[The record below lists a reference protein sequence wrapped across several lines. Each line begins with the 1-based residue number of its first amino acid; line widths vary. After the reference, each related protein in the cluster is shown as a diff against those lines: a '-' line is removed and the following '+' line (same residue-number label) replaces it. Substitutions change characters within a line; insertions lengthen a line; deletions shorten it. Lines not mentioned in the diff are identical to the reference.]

1 MKTKYIWAAL
11 IFGAAYLIWR
21 KRKSLSLSG
30 AAAPQIASA
39 GTGSGA
45 AAPTSSGAAATAPTG
60 LDKQKSLKKGS
71 SGGEVEALQIMMNED
86 WTEGAAIATDGQFGP
101 ATEERLKKIATKVL
115 ESVDYGVLAVSSA
128 EILALQNAKDNGEIS
143 LYNYEKAVRE

>member
-11 IFGAAYLIWR
+11 IFGAAYIVWR

-39 GTGSGA
+39 SGAGAGA
-45 AAPTSSGAAATAPTG
+45 AAPTSGAEETPTG
-60 LDKQKSLKKGS
+60 LDKQKPLKRGS
-71 SGGEVEALQIMMNED
+71 SGGEVQALQQMMNED
-86 WTEGAAIATDGQFGP
+86 WTDGGAIATDGQFGP

-115 ESVDYGVLAVSSA
+115 ETVDYGVLAVSSA